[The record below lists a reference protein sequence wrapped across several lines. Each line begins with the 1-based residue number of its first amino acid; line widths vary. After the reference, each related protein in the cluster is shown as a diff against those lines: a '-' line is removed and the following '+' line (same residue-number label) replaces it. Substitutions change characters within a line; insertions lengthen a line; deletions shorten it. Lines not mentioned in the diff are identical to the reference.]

1 MNPPRPGLWRVRDYR
16 AWFAGDT
23 LTQVGL
29 SIGAFAFTLL
39 GYYVTSDAFLAGLIG
54 TVSAVARAVS
64 TLPGGVLADRFDAR
78 RLMIWSGASA
88 FAIYA
93 GLSAMYVTGTLTTG
107 ALIVIAAGEGLVVGL
122 FSTVTDVALPRIVGK
137 RFLAEASAANQSRDA
152 AIRLAAAPVS
162 GLLFGV
168 HPSLPLIVSA
178 VARLGEVGSALA
190 IRKDLSPEGLG
201 DGAGVRSLAVG
212 RRWLAVWRQP
222 RTLIGLIVLVNFC
235 LGACGMTIVLS
246 QQQTGTPAWQIG
258 TIQTMQGAGVL
269 AGGAVAGWILRRY
282 SGRAIVRL
290 SICMITLA
298 FTALLVTQ
306 SVPAVA
312 VIGFVASM
320 PLIPLNAVQG
330 SYLALIIPDQ
340 IRGRVLS
347 LSSLL
352 GALAGGAA
360 PLLAGA
366 LLEYAGY
373 YLAVGVPLAIL
384 VGTAVAAALSRAVGA
399 IPRRSEFDQVEP
411 LPLSAGAIADA

>member
-1 MNPPRPGLWRVRDYR
+1 MNPPRLGLWRVRDYR

-93 GLSAMYVTGTLTTG
+93 GLSAMYVTGTLTTA

-122 FSTVTDVALPRIVGK
+122 FFTVTDVALPRIVGK

-201 DGAGVRSLAVG
+201 DEAEVRSLAAG

-290 SICMITLA
+290 SICI
-298 FTALLVTQ
+298 
-306 SVPAVA
+306 
-312 VIGFVASM
+312 IGFVASM

-384 VGTAVAAALSRAVGA
+384 AGTAVAAALSRAVGA